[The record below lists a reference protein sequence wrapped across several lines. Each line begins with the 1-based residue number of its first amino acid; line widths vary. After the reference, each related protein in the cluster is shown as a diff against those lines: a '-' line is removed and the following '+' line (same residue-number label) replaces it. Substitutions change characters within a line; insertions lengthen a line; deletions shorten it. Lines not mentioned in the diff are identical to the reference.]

1 MSQSNL
7 FLLKCAG
14 TLGSP
19 CLLLHL
25 TGNWLRLFMG
35 RELEEVAVKHCI
47 FFLELLE
54 RDEGT
59 DHTYLSTHPSKS
71 CGGIGTGSAPHAST
85 RVKVNPST
93 SPHMSSCAGT

>member
-1 MSQSNL
+1 MRRNL
-7 FLLKCAG
+7 GVPLLVA
-14 TLGSP
+14 TSYDLE
-19 CLLLHL
+19 

-54 RDEGT
+54 RGEGT

-85 RVKVNPST
+85 RVNPST
-93 SPHMSSCAGT
+93 SQHMSSCGGI